1 MRVAAMYDIHG
12 NLPALEAVLAAIEAE
27 QPDFIVIGGDV
38 AAGPLPRPTIERLL
52 ALGDRVR
59 FVRGNADRLMVAA
72 SDGAS
77 FAPHVPPAAQQTD
90 TWAAQQIDRAH
101 RDLLASFAP
110 HVTLPIDGIGDVL
123 FCHATP
129 RSDEETLTVR
139 SSDARWQEALA
150 GVEQRV
156 VVCGHT
162 HMQFDRMIGDMR
174 VVNAGSVGMPYGAPG
189 VYWLMLGPDITLRH
203 TVYDLAAAASRIRA
217 SGYPLA
223 DDFAANNVLVPPSEA
238 EALAVFDP
246 E

>member
-1 MRVAAMYDIHG
+1 MRVAALYDIHG
-12 NLPALEAVLAAIEAE
+12 NLPAVEAVLAAVEAE
-27 QPDFIVIGGDV
+27 QPDFIVVGGDV

-72 SDGAS
+72 FDGAP
-77 FAPHVPPAAQQTD
+77 FDPHVPPAAQQTD
-90 TWAAQQIDRAH
+90 AWAAQQLDRAH
-101 RDLLASFAP
+101 RDVLAALP
-110 HVTLPIDGIGDVL
+110 LTLTLPIDGIGDVL

-139 SSDARWQEALA
+139 SSDARWQAALA
-150 GVEQRV
+150 GISQRV

-162 HMQFDRMIGDMR
+162 HMQFDRVVGDVR
-174 VVNAGSVGMPYGAPG
+174 VVNAGSVGMPFGAPG
-189 VYWLMLGPDITLRH
+189 AYWLMLGPQIVLRH
-203 TVYDLAAAASRIRA
+203 TMYDLEAAAARIRS

-223 DDFAANNVLVPPSEA
+223 DEFAQNNVLNPPSEA

-246 E
+246 Q

>member
-1 MRVAAMYDIHG
+1 MRVAALYDIHG
-12 NLPALEAVLAAIEAE
+12 NEPALASVLEVVAQE
-27 QPDFIVIGGDV
+27 QPDLIVIGGDV
-38 AAGPLPRPTIERLL
+38 AAGPLPRPTVERLMP
-52 ALGDRVR
+52 LGDRVR

-72 SDGAS
+72 FDGVP
-77 FAPHVPPAAQQTD
+77 FDPHVSTPAQQTD
-90 TWAAQQIDRAH
+90 AWAAQQLDRAH
-101 RDLLASFAP
+101 LDFLASFPLAL
-110 HVTLPIDGIGDVL
+110 TLPIDGIGDVL

-223 DDFAANNVLVPPSEA
+223 DDFAANNVLAPPSEA

-246 E
+246 Q

>member
-1 MRVAAMYDIHG
+1 VRVAALYDIHA
-12 NLPALEAVLAAIEAE
+12 NLPALEAVLAAVEQE
-27 QPDFIVIGGDV
+27 QPDLIVLGGDV

-52 ALGDRVR
+52 ALGERVR
-59 FVRGNADRLMVAA
+59 YVRGNADRLMVAA
-72 SDGAS
+72 FDGAP
-77 FAPHVPPAAQQTD
+77 FDAHVSPAAQQTD
-90 TWAAQQIDRAH
+90 AWAAQQINRAQ
-101 RDLLASFAP
+101 RDVLAELP
-110 HVTLPIDGIGDVL
+110 LTLTLPIDGIGDVL

-139 SSDARWQEALA
+139 SSDTRWQEALA

-162 HMQFDRMIGDMR
+162 HMQFDRMIGDVR

-189 VYWLMLGPDITLRH
+189 AYWLMLGPQIVLHH
-203 TVYDLAAAASRIRA
+203 TPYDLEAAAARIRA

-223 DDFAANNVLVPPSEA
+223 DDFAAHNVLAPPSEG

>member
-1 MRVAAMYDIHG
+1 MRVAALYDIHG
-12 NLPALEAVLAAIEAE
+12 NLPALETVLAAAERE
-27 QPDFIVIGGDV
+27 QPDLILIGGDV
-38 AAGPLPRPTIERLL
+38 AAGPLPRPTIERLM

-72 SDGAS
+72 FDGAP
-77 FAPHVPPAAQQTD
+77 FDPHVPAAAQQTD
-90 TWAAQQIDRAH
+90 AWAAQQLDRAH
-101 RDLLASFAP
+101 RDFLAGFPVAL
-110 HVTLPIDGIGDVL
+110 TLSIDGIGDVL

-139 SSDARWQEALA
+139 SSDERWQAALR
-150 GVEQRV
+150 GVRQRV

-162 HMQFDRMIGDMR
+162 HMQFDSMIGDVR

-189 VYWLMLGPDITLRH
+189 AYWLMLGPQIVLRH
-203 TVYDLAAAASRIRA
+203 TPYDGEAAAARIRT

-223 DDFAANNVLVPPSEA
+223 DDFAAHNVLQPPSEG